1 MNRTEIERTVHV
13 PGRADMHVRDILGP
27 EGAPTVFLLH
37 GLGATARLNWGPS
50 FRALAERFRVVAIDH
65 RGHGKGLRTWW
76 FRLEDCADDAAAVA
90 DALGIERFI
99 AVGYSMGGPV
109 AKLTW
114 KRHRERVAGLVLC
127 ATSYRFTRGATH
139 RVSSALP
146 LLAQAVRLMPG
157 RVHERMLEDMLGRVT
172 DPRMRERIRAEL
184 AGHDPVSVLQ
194 AAGAVGSFSSRPWLE
209 QIDVPVAVIVTNRDR
224 TVPPR
229 RQRRMGALIP
239 DAQVIEVDGDHIAC
253 VAAIDRF
260 VPVLVEACGWVAD
273 QSKSASANC
282 SLSSRRNS

>member
-1 MNRTEIERTVHV
+1 MNRLEIDRTIHV
-13 PGRADMHVRDILGP
+13 PGRGDMHIRDILGP
-27 EGAPTVFLLH
+27 EGAPAVFLLH

-50 FRALAERFRVVAIDH
+50 FRALAEKFRVVAIDH

-114 KRHRERVAGLVLC
+114 KRHRGRVAGLVLC
-127 ATSYRFTRGATH
+127 ATSYRFTRGVPH

-146 LLAQAVRLMPG
+146 LLAQAVRLMPTSF
-157 RVHERMLEDMLGRVT
+157 HERMLDNMLARVT
-172 DPRMRERIRAEL
+172 DAGMRARIQAEL
-184 AGHDPVSVLQ
+184 AGHDPATVMQ
-194 AAGAVGSFSSRPWLE
+194 AAGAVGSFTSRVWLE
-209 QIDVPVAVIVTNRDR
+209 QIDVPTAVIVTNRDR

-229 RQRRMGALIP
+229 RQRRMGAMIP
-239 DAQVIEVDGDHIAC
+239 DAQVIEIDGDHIAC
-253 VAAIDRF
+253 VAAADRF
-260 VPVLVEACGWVAD
+260 VPVLVEACSWVAA
-273 QSKSASANC
+273 QAG
-282 SLSSRRNS
+282 